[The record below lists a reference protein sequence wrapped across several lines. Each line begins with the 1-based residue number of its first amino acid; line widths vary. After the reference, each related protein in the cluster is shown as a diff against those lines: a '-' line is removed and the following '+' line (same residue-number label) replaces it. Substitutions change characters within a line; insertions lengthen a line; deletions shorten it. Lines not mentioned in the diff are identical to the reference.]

1 MATKLGLNAKLY
13 RNTGTYG
20 SPTWTEWNFIKD
32 LSLEQSTAEAD
43 ATTRANGGWKATV
56 ATLKDASLTFSAPH
70 DVSITQYKALV
81 DGYYSNASFELL
93 VLDQAVATVG
103 ATGLRA
109 SFMVTSMTEGQPI
122 EDIQAN
128 DFTLKI
134 TASEND
140 PAQHTVSA

>member
-20 SPTWTEWNFIKD
+20 SPTWAEWNFLKD
-32 LSLEQSTAEAD
+32 LSLEMSTGEAD

-70 DVSITQYKALV
+70 DVSIATYKTLV
-81 DGYYSNASFELL
+81 DGFYANTAFELL
-93 VLDQAVATVG
+93 VLDQAIATVG

-134 TASEND
+134 TASDND
-140 PAQHTVSA
+140 PVQYTVAS